1 MKKSLLS
8 LLFIVLLTGCGNA
21 NHGGKSN
28 IMASLFNSEE
38 TSVSQ
43 EIENTDISVD
53 QSGLPVYDNIDID
66 LTSMSSTMV
75 YSQVL
80 NMLDYPSTYIG
91 SIVKMSG
98 PFRPFDSTVEGY
110 CYPAIVI
117 QDATACCASGI
128 EFLLY
133 GVPRCSMSGGNG
145 YPLYGEEA
153 TIVGRFETYL
163 EESYMYIHLV
173 DAIWL
178 KDA

>member
-1 MKKSLLS
+1 M
-8 LLFIVLLTGCGNA
+8 GCSNGGHGN
-21 NHGGKSN
+21 KSN
-28 IMASLFNSEE
+28 LMSSLFNNDE
-38 TSVSQ
+38 SVSASSEANNS
-43 EIENTDISVD
+43 EISIDE
-53 QSGLPVYDNIDID
+53 SGLPIYEKIDVD
-66 LTSMSSTMV
+66 LTNMSSTMV

-80 NMLDYPSTYIG
+80 NMLDYPRDYVNK
-91 SIVKMSG
+91 IVKMAG
-98 PFRPFDSTVEGY
+98 PFVPFDSTVEGY

-133 GVPRCSMSGGNG
+133 GVPRCSKSGGNG

-153 TIVGRFETYL
+153 TIVGRFETYI
-163 EESYMYIHLV
+163 EGSYMYIHLV